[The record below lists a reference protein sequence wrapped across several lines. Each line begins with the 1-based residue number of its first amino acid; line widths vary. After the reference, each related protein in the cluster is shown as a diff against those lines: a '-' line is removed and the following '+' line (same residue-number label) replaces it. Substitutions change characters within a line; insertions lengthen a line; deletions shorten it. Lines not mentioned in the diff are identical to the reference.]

1 MFGLLTRNKGDT
13 KMATISK
20 KISETD
26 YEEIGNTQG
35 LLIPRD
41 REPDFDSG
49 IITDVTS
56 GSKELTHNLNTSMT
70 NLDIVVMFRRTSD
83 QSWQRFDSQ
92 LYHVSGSNYGF
103 AFGEINL
110 NTMALFIADTGPIIL
125 TNAFATLASA
135 TDAFRV
141 ICWKRTERVPYII
154 ANKGALVSSDEMG
167 KVKIDSDDG
176 TMSISGELG
185 TNGANQVSLNRP
197 DLWPDR
203 TEIDFG
209 NGLFGKRFS
218 GTFTGTSVLSIGMG
232 ITGTTPATFK
242 VVNMGGWAVLNSETN
257 GGLAFGHGEI
267 YVVGDNTYTQVL
279 RIDSSSVR
287 TNAPYDVWVTY
298 RK

>member
-1 MFGLLTRNKGDT
+1 MP
-13 KMATISK
+13 TISK

-56 GSKELTHNLNTSMT
+56 GSKELTHNLNTSIT

-110 NTMALFIADTGPIIL
+110 NTIALFITDAGPIIL
-125 TNAFATLASA
+125 TNAFATLAGA

-141 ICWKRTERVPYII
+141 ICWKRTERIQLI
-154 ANKGALVSSDEMG
+154 N
-167 KVKIDSDDG
+167 
-176 TMSISGELG
+176 
-185 TNGANQVSLNRP
+185 
-197 DLWPDR
+197 
-203 TEIDFG
+203 
-209 NGLFGKRFS
+209 
-218 GTFTGTSVLSIGMG
+218 G
-232 ITGTTPATFK
+232 ITDNYADLSNKPAIGGTELSKDSTADSLGLETAK
-242 VVNMGGWAVLNSETN
+242 YVAADESAAQAYSTLNPTVMVFYPE
-257 GGLAFGHGEI
+257 E
-267 YVVGDNTYTQVL
+267 
-279 RIDSSSVR
+279 
-287 TNAPYDVWVTY
+287 
-298 RK
+298 